1 MSFRRTAPLWP
12 MLMHGR
18 IFTQWILYSRTGGAS
33 TFTFNAMYKIHFSP
47 TLLAFIGGMLL
58 GVAFIL
64 ATDTFKLYGWAAL
77 AAYIGCQLAAP
88 LAKHLYNQEETEGG
102 VL

>member
-1 MSFRRTAPLWP
+1 MPGQNPVSGGLAAGQARCRFFIYSV
-12 MLMHGR
+12 MLNHK
-18 IFTQWILYSRTGGAS
+18 QQV
-33 TFTFNAMYKIHFSP
+33 
-47 TLLAFIGGMLL
+47 LLAIVGGMLFGL
-58 GVAFIL
+58 AIIL
-64 ATDTFKLYGWAAL
+64 ATDPIKLYGWAAL

>member
-1 MSFRRTAPLWP
+1 MSFFIFSV
-12 MLMHGR
+12 MLKSQ
-18 IFTQWILYSRTGGAS
+18 IV
-33 TFTFNAMYKIHFSP
+33 
-47 TLLAFIGGMLL
+47 LAVIGGMLFGL
-58 GVAFIL
+58 AFIL

-88 LAKHLYNQEETEGG
+88 LAKHLYNNAETEGG